1 MFDTLGPMSY
11 LLDLLT
17 NLEGPDGSTILQ
29 SVTMGAPLAFQD
41 RVSAFVAL
49 GEQQLSDVT
58 FGIVQ
63 RDTSYYIGMGYRM
76 PPNQAIAETTL
87 AQAIDAFIVAFYRDR
102 TLGGTVPGKIASEI
116 DLSLAKVP
124 AYQTVADQSYRIYAL
139 LVRVRQT
146 WNTRA

>member
-49 GEQQLSDVT
+49 GEQQLSDST
-58 FGIVQ
+58 FGVVQ

-87 AQAIDAFIVAFYRDR
+87 ANAIDAFIAAFYRDR
-102 TLGGTVPGKIASEI
+102 TLGGTVPGKIASEL